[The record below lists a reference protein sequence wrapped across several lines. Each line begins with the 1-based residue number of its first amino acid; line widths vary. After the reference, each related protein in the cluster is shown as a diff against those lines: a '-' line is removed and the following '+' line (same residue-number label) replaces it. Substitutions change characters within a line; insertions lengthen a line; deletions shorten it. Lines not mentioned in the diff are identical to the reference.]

1 MTKERIVLVCTL
13 IVLLCLALGGCGNQV
28 SEQTMVEPEVTKI
41 PVTVEVVHKNSLE
54 KTIPLGGL
62 LRAQEEVFI
71 AAKNPAFK
79 ITDVLVEIGDYVTS
93 GTPLVLFDA
102 RELDLQLEQAQLAY
116 QRNME
121 LYEIGAVSKYQLEQ
135 TENAVKN
142 LELQKENCILLSTIN
157 GVVASVTAVEG
168 QLAGGIPLVSIV
180 DIDNLELPIQVGET
194 YISKLKKGTQMEVHV
209 PAVEEETFSGVI
221 TLIPPQINAQTKAYP
236 VTVTLSNKKGLLK
249 DGMYGE
255 VCLVIERKEDILVI
269 PRYAV
274 VDLEE
279 KQVVYVVENDIAKMH
294 EVELGL
300 TLGDQAEVV
309 KGLNEGERL
318 VVEGQYA
325 LKDGSPVIPMTRGES
340 K

>member
-1 MTKERIVLVCTL
+1 
-13 IVLLCLALGGCGNQV
+13 
-28 SEQTMVEPEVTKI
+28 MVEPEVTKI